1 MPAWRMVLIWALSLA
16 MAIGWFLALRALAAP
31 MAAA

>member
-16 MAIGWFLALRALAAP
+16 MAIGWFLLCVP
-31 MAAA
+31 